1 MYSTYQ
7 SNNSLIYCINLQ
19 HRGDRKIHSYNEFRK
34 IGISPNKV
42 IYPPFVKDT
51 RGGAYGCYDSHV
63 KIWHNFFYKHPEYN
77 YCLVFEDDFVA
88 QPQAKELLEKACN
101 YVDKNVE
108 QIDLLILHHLCVPV
122 GNNLNNED
130 FTNGYGFLTQAY
142 IVTRPYI
149 QSILNKNQ
157 NRLPEPNGCHIDYL
171 MNSVPTDLL
180 YSKKIFYTKQK
191 CFIQLLDKSDNYINK
206 LDELFRKDAIERTQT
221 IVTIAIFLREKRLI
235 NDNGIKRFHRFVN
248 KIINR

>member
-1 MYSTYQ
+1 MYLALKLHFTTENYDVIAQRGKVRASRAAFAKRKDLFSIRKIADNYTNEEVVNFLVANFV
-7 SNNSLIYCINLQ
+7 S
-19 HRGDRKIHSYNEFRK
+19 GDRWGGMFDSEAKVRYDDWRKRTESLQYN
-34 IGISPNKV
+34 
-42 IYPPFVKDT
+42 
-51 RGGAYGCYDSHV
+51 
-63 KIWHNFFYKHPEYN
+63 
-77 YCLVFEDDFVA
+77 FE
-88 QPQAKELLEKACN
+88 KELDTIVHDLE
-101 YVDKNVE
+101 
-108 QIDLLILHHLCVPV
+108 L
-122 GNNLNNED
+122 NNLNNED

-191 CFIQLLDKSDNYINK
+191 CFMQLLDKSDNYINK